1 MDAVS
6 AEPVLRVEQ
15 LVKHFPDGRGATVR
29 AVDGVSFTLG
39 AGESLGLVG
48 ESGCGKS
55 TLARTV
61 IRLLEPT
68 SGRILFR
75 GADITHAAKRE
86 LRAARRGM
94 SIVFQDPYASLNPR
108 MRAGEIIAQPL
119 RIQGRYRRSGGR
131 DRIAELLHTVGLE
144 PGHANRFPHEF
155 STGQRQRIGIA
166 RALAL
171 NPELLILD
179 EPVSALDVSIRAQI
193 ITLLDRLRTE
203 IGLAYLFIAHD
214 LAAVHQTCDRVSVMH
229 LGTIVESGSREDIY
243 RRPTHPYTQALLS
256 SVPVTDPALRGSR
269 RRIRLTGELPS
280 AIDPPSGCRFRTRC
294 WKAAPRCAEE
304 TPELVNRNGHPS
316 ACFFAEFATS

>member
-1 MDAVS
+1 MT
-6 AEPVLRVEQ
+6 AEPVLRVDH

-29 AVDGVSFTLG
+29 AVDDVSLTLG
-39 AGESLGLVG
+39 AGEALGLVG

-55 TLARTV
+55 TLARTIV
-61 IRLLEPT
+61 RLLEPT
-68 SGRILFR
+68 SGRIVFR
-75 GADITHAAKRE
+75 DVDITHASKRE
-86 LRAARRGM
+86 LRTARRAM

-119 RIQGRYRRSGGR
+119 RIHGAYRRSGGWE
-131 DRIAELLHTVGLE
+131 RIAELLRTVGLD
-144 PGHANRFPHEF
+144 PRHATRFPHEF

-171 NPELLILD
+171 DPELLILD

-193 ITLLDRLRTE
+193 IDLLDRLRTD

-214 LAAVHQTCDRVSVMH
+214 LAAVHQTCDRVAVMH
-229 LGTIVESGSREDIY
+229 LGTIVETGTREDIY

-256 SVPVTDPALRGSR
+256 SVPVTDPALRGRR

-294 WKAAPRCAEE
+294 WKATERCADEA
-304 TPELVNRNGHPS
+304 PALIDRHGHAS
-316 ACFFAEFATS
+316 ACFYADAAP

>member
-1 MDAVS
+1 MTG
-6 AEPVLRVEQ
+6 EPVLRVEH
-15 LVKHFPDGRGATVR
+15 LVKHFPDGHGATVR

-68 SGRILFR
+68 SGRIVFR
-75 GADITHAAKRE
+75 GVDITHASKRE
-86 LRAARRGM
+86 LRSVRRAM

-119 RIQGRYRRSGGR
+119 RIQGVWRSGGEER
-131 DRIAELLHTVGLE
+131 VAELLHTVGLNQQ
-144 PGHANRFPHEF
+144 HASRFPHEF

-171 NPELLILD
+171 DPELLILD

-193 ITLLDRLRTE
+193 INLLDRLRTD

-214 LAAVHQTCDRVSVMH
+214 LAAVRQTCDRVAVMH
-229 LGTIVESGSREDIY
+229 LGTIVETGTREDIY

-256 SVPVTDPALRGSR
+256 SVPVTDPGLRGRR

-294 WKAAPRCAEE
+294 WKATAHCANE
-304 TPELVNRNGHPS
+304 TPALIDRNGHPS
-316 ACFFAEFATS
+316 ACFYPELASP